1 MSAER
6 VGADNAELPSPADAP
21 TAAPPRD
28 RVVSLPGL
36 RLFVR
41 EWGEGNPVLLI
52 NGLGAN
58 VEMWG
63 PAQERLAE
71 KTRTIAFD
79 APGMGRSRTSPVVLP
94 HPAFAAM
101 ICRLL
106 DALEVDRC
114 DVIGY
119 SFGGTVAQ
127 QLARQAP
134 DRVRRMALVG
144 TSCGWG
150 SVPPTARAMA
160 LISTPLRYYSRQV
173 LEQTNHLLDSG
184 SSDRESDTWRSQAEA
199 RLKYPPTLTGYTQQ
213 LIAGAT
219 WSSLHWVSTLRPP
232 VLVLAGGHDRI
243 VPPANGALLSHL
255 LFESRLHVL
264 PDEGHLMLF
273 DPDSRAHDLLADFF
287 STPALKDSEAW
298 LSGEVVDEDDAR
310 AALQASDGVQ
320 PIKALSGAYRRWVGL
335 PTVRRLADELH
346 LVRRYPT
353 NRR

>member
-1 MSAER
+1 M
-6 VGADNAELPSPADAP
+6 
-21 TAAPPRD
+21 
-28 RVVSLPGL
+28 SLPGL

-41 EWGEGNPVLLI
+41 EWGEGAPVLLI

-63 PAQERLAE
+63 PAQARLSETA
-71 KTRTIAFD
+71 RTIAFD

-106 DALEVDRC
+106 DALDVDRC
-114 DVIGY
+114 DVVGY

-134 DRVRRMALVG
+134 DRVRRMVLVG

-150 SVPPTARAMA
+150 SIPPTARAMA

-173 LEQTNHLLDSG
+173 LEQTNHLLDG
-184 SSDRESDTWRSQAEA
+184 AATDRERQTRRVQADA
-199 RLKYPPTLTGYTQQ
+199 RLEYPPTLTGYTQQ
-213 LIAGAT
+213 LLAGAT

-232 VLVLAGGHDRI
+232 VLVLAGAQDRI

-273 DPDSRAHDLLADFF
+273 DPESRAHDLLADFL

-298 LSGEVVDEDDAR
+298 LSGDVVDQDQLGE
-310 AALQASDGVQ
+310 ALRTADGVQ
-320 PIKALSGAYRRWVGL
+320 PIKAMSSLYRRWVGL
-335 PTVRRLADELH
+335 PAVRRIADELH
-346 LVRRYPT
+346 LVRRDSG
-353 NRR
+353 RRSRI

>member
-1 MSAER
+1 MTAECA
-6 VGADNAELPSPADAP
+6 GADDENAPSPADAP
-21 TAAPPRD
+21 SSAPPQD
-28 RVVSLPGL
+28 RVVSVPGL

-41 EWGEGNPVLLI
+41 EWGEGNPLLLI

-63 PAQERLAE
+63 PAQKRLAE
-71 KTRTIAFD
+71 KNRTIAFD
-79 APGMGRSRTSPVVLP
+79 APGMGRSRTSPVILP
-94 HPAFAAM
+94 HPAYAAM

-106 DALEVDRC
+106 DALEVGRC

-150 SVPPTARAMA
+150 GVPPTARAMA

-173 LEQTNHLLDSG
+173 LEQTNHLLDGGAPDRG
-184 SSDRESDTWRSQAEA
+184 SETRRAQANA
-199 RLKYPPTLTGYTQQ
+199 RLAHPPTLSGYAQQ
-213 LIAGAT
+213 MIAGAT

-232 VLVLAGGHDRI
+232 VLVLAGGQDRI
-243 VPPANGALLSHL
+243 VPAANGALLSHL
-255 LFESRLHVL
+255 LFASRLQVL

-273 DPDSRAHDLLADFF
+273 DPESRAHDLLADFF
-287 STPALKDSEAW
+287 STAELERSEAW
-298 LSGEVVDEDDAR
+298 LSGDVVDEDALEAALR
-310 AALQASDGVQ
+310 AAQGVQ
-320 PIKALSGAYRRWVGL
+320 PIKAMSTAYRRWVGL
-335 PTVRRLADELH
+335 PAVRRLADRLH
-346 LVRRYPT
+346 LVRRG
-353 NRR
+353 

>member
-1 MSAER
+1 VAR
-6 VGADNAELPSPADAP
+6 N
-21 TAAPPRD
+21 D
-28 RVVSLPGL
+28 RIVSIPGL

-63 PAQERLAE
+63 PAQQRLAE
-71 KTRTIAFD
+71 SARTISFD

-94 HPAFAAM
+94 HPAYASM

-106 DALEVDRC
+106 DALDVERC

-134 DRVRRMALVG
+134 NRVRRMALVG

-150 SVPPTARAMA
+150 GVPPTARALA

-173 LEQTNHLLDSG
+173 LEQTNHLLDGG
-184 SSDRESDTWRSQAEA
+184 SPDRGSETRRAQAQA
-199 RLKYPPTLTGYTQQ
+199 RLQYPPTLTGYTQQ
-213 LIAGAT
+213 LLAGMT
-219 WSSLHWVSTLRPP
+219 WSSLHWVSTLPQP
-232 VLVLAGGHDRI
+232 VLVIAGGQDRI

-264 PDEGHLMLF
+264 PNEGHLMLF
-273 DPDSRAHDLLADFF
+273 DPAGDAHDLLADFF
-287 STPALKDSEAW
+287 SSPTLNESEAW
-298 LSGEVVDEDDAR
+298 LAGEVVDDE
-310 AALQASDGVQ
+310 ALEESLRQAPGIQ
-320 PIKALSGAYRRWVGL
+320 PIKAMSAVYRRWVAL
-335 PTVRRLADELH
+335 PSVRRLADELH
-346 LVRRYPT
+346 LVRRDPG
-353 NRR
+353 RRLRI